1 MEPVDV
7 IPVYLHVPVHGA
19 SSVKFRSNYWL
30 LQPWYIKQEMWPG
43 LLHVYNSA
51 FSCGCILRRVEEM
64 TATFGDVYKVSM
76 IDGWCGKHRLEAVV
90 ARLICTG
97 LPAVTAWNLRT

>member
-1 MEPVDV
+1 MEPVDA

-30 LQPWYIKQEMWPG
+30 LQPWYINQEMWAG

-51 FSCGCILRRVEEM
+51 FSYGDILRGVGCRRSIQYCQWLRRPRASLPGQFLK
-64 TATFGDVYKVSM
+64 TDLKSR
-76 IDGWCGKHRLEAVV
+76 INN
-90 ARLICTG
+90 TG
-97 LPAVTAWNLRT
+97 IHEYLASTV